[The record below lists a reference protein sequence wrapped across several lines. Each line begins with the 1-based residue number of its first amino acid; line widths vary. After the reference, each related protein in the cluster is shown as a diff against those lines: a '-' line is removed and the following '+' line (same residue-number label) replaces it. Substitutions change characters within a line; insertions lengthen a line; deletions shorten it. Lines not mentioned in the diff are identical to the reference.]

1 MQPIARCGYADYSV
15 VDNVFAMAPKV
26 PFPKQDAAE

>member
-1 MQPIARCGYADYSV
+1 LRYADYSV
-15 VDNVFAMAPKV
+15 VDKVFAMARPKV